1 VEGTG
6 EIRSGEA
13 GVRCGERFASYPEMF
28 GGALKAARGLAEL
41 GVGAGDRVALLLRNS
56 IEFLQ
61 ASIATVPLGASAVPI
76 NWHWRGEEIA
86 HVLSDSGAKALILHE
101 DLWPA
106 VEGGVPDGVAIV
118 TVRAGESAGA
128 VAGAHGW
135 EEWLARL
142 EPWQEAPERAPV
154 SIIYTSG
161 TTGKPKGVVR
171 ETSSDE
177 KREQTRAMIA
187 ELFQLGEGERTVIPA
202 PMYHTA
208 PNVYALGA
216 ALLGMDMTIM
226 ERFDAEEFLRIV
238 QEQRVTVVQMV
249 PTMFVRMLALPAEVR
264 AAYDTSSLRCVVH
277 AAAPCPPDVKQAM
290 IEWLG
295 PVVFEYYGGT
305 ETGPVT
311 YCTSEEWLEHPGTVG
326 RPLPEADI
334 RIIGEDGAE
343 LPAGESG
350 EVYMWLDV
358 WPDFTYAN
366 DEEKRRSVERDGLIS
381 CGDIGYLD
389 DDGFLYLNDRRSDMV
404 ISGGVNIYPAEIEA
418 CLLTLEGVRD
428 CAVFGI
434 PDEEFGEALAAHVEL
449 DEEAELDEDEIR
461 AHVRDRLAS
470 YKAPKLVR
478 FDDALPREDSGKI
491 FKRRLREPYWA
502 GRERAI

>member
-1 VEGTG
+1 MEGHG
-6 EIRSGEA
+6 QI
-13 GVRCGERFASYPEMF
+13 GVRCGDAFATYPQLF
-28 GGALKAARGLAEL
+28 AGALRAARGLAGL

-86 HVLSDSGAKALILHE
+86 YVLADSGAKAIVIHA
-101 DLWPA
+101 DLAPA
-106 VEGGVPDGVAIV
+106 LTVPEGVAVIVVGGARSEGGAPGD
-118 TVRAGESAGA
+118 SS
-128 VAGAHGW
+128 W
-135 EEWLARL
+135 EEWMSTL
-142 EPWQEAPERAPV
+142 EPWAEAPERAPA

-171 ETSSDE
+171 ALSSDE
-177 KREQTRAMIA
+177 RREATRDMIA

-208 PNVYALGA
+208 PNVYALA
-216 ALLGMDMTIM
+216 SAMLGMDMTIM

-238 QEQRVTVVQMV
+238 QDRRVTVVQMV
-249 PTMFVRMLALPAEVR
+249 PTMFVRLLALPEQVR
-264 AAYDTSSLRCVVH
+264 GSYDLSSLRWVVH
-277 AAAPCPPDVKQAM
+277 AAAPCPPAVKHAM

-295 PVVFEYYGGT
+295 PIIAEYYGST
-305 ETGPVT
+305 ETGPVV
-311 YCTSEEWLEHPGTVG
+311 YCTSQEWLAHPGTVG
-326 RPLPEADI
+326 RPLA
-334 RIIGEDGAE
+334 GARVSVLDEQGRE
-343 LPAGESG
+343 LPPGEAGEIY
-350 EVYMWLDV
+350 VWLDV
-358 WPDFTYAN
+358 WPDFTYEG
-366 DEEKRRSVERDGLIS
+366 DEPGRRAVERDGLVT

-418 CLLTLEGVRD
+418 CLLGLAGVRD

-434 PDEEFGEALAAHVEL
+434 PDDEFGEALAAHVEL
-449 DEEAELDEDEIR
+449 QEGARLEEEDVR
-461 AHVRDRLAS
+461 AHVRANLAA
-470 YKAPKLVR
+470 YKTPKLVV
-478 FDDALPREDSGKI
+478 FDSSLPREDSGKI

-502 GRERAI
+502 SLGRAI